1 MNVRIRPTNTAPY
14 GFDGLSINRG
24 ISPTEVNGS
33 TVVASLAIF
42 KLS

>member
-1 MNVRIRPTNTAPY
+1 MNVRIRPPKTAPY
-14 GFDGLSINRG
+14 GFDGLSIKRG

-33 TVVASLAIF
+33 TVASLAIF